1 MVNPNDANKSN
12 EAVKEEHLQDVSSE
26 QENIQIVSPASSAT
40 SAPTQRGRE
49 EDAPVAN
56 NQEEEDTTA
65 AKQGNRPAAEGTSS
79 NIATL
84 QIKKSKKEKGHLTI
98 QFHQE
103 DASTAD
109 QGGGG
114 NEKGK
119 VWKRLAA
126 EGTSSSNSSLLKK
139 ARKKGE
145 LHEVPSGS
153 PKCYLCKKTFKS
165 WKGVFGHMRK
175 HKVGEARK
183 LRGAFPPPD
192 FTPPGG
198 ASPETGTNVEEELA
212 PVLLNLAQQ
221 VLSQSTRPDGLI
233 IDLNQPGPSSHY
245 QEEPTRPFDLNE
257 PPPKDEEKDNDD
269 EQNMDGGSDAAN

>member
-1 MVNPNDANKSN
+1 MVNPNDANKSK
-12 EAVKEEHLQDVSSE
+12 EAVNEEHLQDVSSE
-26 QENIQIVSPASSAT
+26 QKNIQIVSPASSAT
-40 SAPTQRGRE
+40 SAPTQRRRQ
-49 EDAPVAN
+49 EDAPVAD
-56 NQEEEDTTA
+56 NQEEEDTPA
-65 AKQGNRPAAEGTSS
+65 AKRGKRPAAEGTSS
-79 NIATL
+79 
-84 QIKKSKKEKGHLTI
+84 KKPKKGKGHLTI
-98 QFHQE
+98 QLRQE
-103 DASTAD
+103 DDSTAD

-114 NEKGK
+114 KEEGK
-119 VWKRLAA
+119 VGKRPAA
-126 EGTSSSNSSLLKK
+126 EGTSSSNSSALKMQ
-139 ARKKGE
+139 RKKGQ

-153 PKCYLCKKTFKS
+153 PKCYRCKKMFKS

-198 ASPETGTNVEEELA
+198 ASPEKGTVIEEELA

-245 QEEPTRPFDLNE
+245 QEEPTGPFDLNE
-257 PPPKDEEKDNDD
+257 PPPPKEEEKDNDD